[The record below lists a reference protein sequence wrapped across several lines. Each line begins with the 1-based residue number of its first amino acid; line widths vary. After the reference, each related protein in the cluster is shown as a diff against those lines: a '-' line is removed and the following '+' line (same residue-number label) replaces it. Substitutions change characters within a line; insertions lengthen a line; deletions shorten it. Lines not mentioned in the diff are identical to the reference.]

1 MPLEFNIN
9 CPYCAKTLVLRI
21 SVGVLIVEPGKTK
34 QKEVRRRGK
43 RERIQSS
50 VLVG

>member
-34 QKEVRRRGK
+34 QKRAKKVK
-43 RERIQSS
+43 QCS
-50 VLVG
+50 VLR